1 MPIQSENL
9 TVKYL
14 NKSKILKL
22 DPFMLYL
29 QVIPVGDTTAKPIN
43 CIVVHHALTLF
54 YQLKPDAKLALYGH
68 YNSRHQFVI
77 TKFMVQSAVQ
87 TLAS

>member
-1 MPIQSENL
+1 MQSKNL

-14 NKSKILKL
+14 NKSKIIKL

-29 QVIPVGDTTAKPIN
+29 QVTPLKSAETVTIN
-43 CIVVHHALTLF
+43 CIIVKHALTLF
-54 YQLKPDAKLALYGH
+54 YQLKPDTQLALYGH
-68 YNSRHQFVI
+68 YNARHQFVI
-77 TKFMVQSAVQ
+77 TKFMVRAAVQ

>member
-1 MPIQSENL
+1 MQSENL

-14 NKSKILKL
+14 NKSKIIKL

-29 QVIPVGDTTAKPIN
+29 QVTPLKSAETVTIN
-43 CIVVHHALTLF
+43 CIIVKHALTLF
-54 YQLKPDAKLALYGH
+54 YQLKPDTQLALYGH
-68 YNSRHQFVI
+68 YNARHQFVI
-77 TKFMVQSAVQ
+77 TKFMVRVAVQ

>member
-1 MPIQSENL
+1 MQSEKL

-14 NKSKILKL
+14 NKSKIIKL

-29 QVIPVGDTTAKPIN
+29 QVTPLKSAETVTIN
-43 CIVVHHALTLF
+43 CIIVKHALTLF
-54 YQLKPDAKLALYGH
+54 YQLKPDTQLALYGH
-68 YNSRHQFVI
+68 YNARHQFVI
-77 TKFMVQSAVQ
+77 TKFMVRAAVQ

>member
-1 MPIQSENL
+1 MQSENL

-14 NKSKILKL
+14 NKSKIIKL

-29 QVIPVGDTTAKPIN
+29 QVTPLKSAEAVTIN
-43 CIVVHHALTLF
+43 CIIVKHALTLF
-54 YQLKPDAKLALYGH
+54 YQLKPDTQLALYGH
-68 YNSRHQFVI
+68 YNARHQFVI
-77 TKFMVQSAVQ
+77 TKFMVRAAVQ

>member
-1 MPIQSENL
+1 MQSKNL

-22 DPFMLYL
+22 APFMLYL
-29 QVIPVGDTTAKPIN
+29 QVTPLKATEPMPIN
-43 CIVVHHALTLF
+43 CIIVKHALTLF
-54 YQLKPDAKLALYGH
+54 YQLQPDAQLALYGH
-68 YNSRHQFVI
+68 YNTRHQFVI
-77 TKFMVQSAVQ
+77 TKFMVRSAVQ